1 MFGAHLLTVSPQF
14 FFGVVPS
21 RVYALI
27 TTYVNNWGTS
37 ARSVHEITRS
47 ECFYARTRHVGHLLV
62 WYAVLCIGLASYLAT
77 ARAQPSLWLV
87 AFLGPALAFHA
98 YADVFAAKTRFFV
111 HAPRHLLQGR
121 AKAFDIEAAS
131 PITAARRSSIV
142 KPLRKDSAYDD
153 EQLFEAQTAA
163 IPLDPMRKGSVL
175 YGDVME
181 KVFSVGDSRRPSV
194 M

>member
-1 MFGAHLLTVSPQF
+1 M
-14 FFGVVPS
+14 VPS
-21 RVYALI
+21 RVYALV

-47 ECFYARTRHVGHLLV
+47 ECFYSRTKHVGHLLV
-62 WYAVLCIGLASYLAT
+62 WYAVLCMGLASYLAT

-87 AFLGPALAFHA
+87 AFLGPALALHA

-131 PITAARRSSIV
+131 ESPIAAGRRSSIV
-142 KPLRKDSAYDD
+142 KPLRKDSTYED
-153 EQLFEAQTAA
+153 EQFEAQTAA

-181 KVFSVGDSRRPSV
+181 KVFSCDSRRPS
-194 M
+194 MM